1 MVTSNVNKHSVTY
14 FSNANNNLIEPGTN
28 IIFFSVRIP
37 YMRFSTTSSGS
48 RVGPKLKQRQGSETR
63 QLTEAKFGVEQV
75 NSAFGGK
82 VVLEP

>member
-1 MVTSNVNKHSVTY
+1 
-14 FSNANNNLIEPGTN
+14 
-28 IIFFSVRIP
+28 
-37 YMRFSTTSSGS
+37 MRFSTTSSGS